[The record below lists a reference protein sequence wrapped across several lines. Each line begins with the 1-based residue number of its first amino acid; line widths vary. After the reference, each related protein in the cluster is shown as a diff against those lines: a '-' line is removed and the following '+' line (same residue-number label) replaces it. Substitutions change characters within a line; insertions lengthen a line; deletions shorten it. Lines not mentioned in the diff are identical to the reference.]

1 MAPKDNRARKRL
13 RDVQCRPSMLRK
25 PIHELAS
32 SEQGKYDFLEIGWRK
47 SRVIYKIEV
56 WPVHTL
62 LPQDP
67 QEDWVAGAPDAN
79 HKQTNLGGWHGNSA
93 PSVPPPQRH

>member
-32 SEQGKYDFLEIGWRK
+32 SEQGKYEEEKKKKRK
-47 SRVIYKIEV
+47 GE
-56 WPVHTL
+56 
-62 LPQDP
+62 
-67 QEDWVAGAPDAN
+67 
-79 HKQTNLGGWHGNSA
+79 
-93 PSVPPPQRH
+93 